1 MLCRST
7 FWSDAWTNGLR
18 HKNSPYGVAVVGCGP
33 AGLTTAIVLERLGHA
48 VTLIERFDAPK
59 PIGSGIILQPT
70 GLRVLQELGLHQ
82 QIIAAGKRLN
92 RIVGH
97 SAPTL
102 RRVLNVNY
110 SALGA
115 GYFGVAIHRAALF
128 DVLLAAVTDRGIDII
143 TDKEVVGVRHTAE
156 HVSLLDSDN
165 RLLGPFDLIVDA
177 SGSGSRL
184 RGYAN
189 HPPRVKPLEY
199 GAIWGSFDWPDA
211 KFASDQLE
219 QRYVN
224 AHTMIGVMPVGISSR
239 AKRDQVAFFWS
250 LKKSDYAAW
259 QAAGLDAW
267 KTQVRNIWPET
278 DSILDQIVSAEQM
291 TMALY
296 AHHTMKIP
304 FGDRI
309 VFVGDAAHATSP
321 QLGQGANMA
330 LLDAWALGNAL
341 DQETILA
348 RGLGNYAASRRRH
361 VRGFQLASLLLTPF
375 YQSDSRA
382 LAWVRDWTFDTISR
396 LPGCRRIVAGLISGM
411 LGNPLGKIGLQPRID
426 LAIKR
431 D

>member
-1 MLCRST
+1 MQSKT
-7 FWSDAWTNGLR
+7 SSINI
-18 HKNSPYGVAVVGCGP
+18 AVVGCGP
-33 AGLTTAIVLERLGHA
+33 AGLTTAIVLKRLGHA

-70 GLRVLQELGLHQ
+70 GLRVLQELGLEQ
-82 QIIAAGKRLN
+82 QILAAGKRIN

-128 DVLLAAVTDRGIDII
+128 DVLLAAVSEHGINIV
-143 TDKEVVGVRHTAE
+143 TDKEVVGARHTAE
-156 HVSLLDSDN
+156 HVCLLDSDDH
-165 RLLGPFDLIVDA
+165 LLGPFDLIVDA

-184 RGYAN
+184 HAYAE
-189 HPPRVKPLEY
+189 HPPQVRPLEY
-199 GAIWGSFDWPDA
+199 GAIWGTFDWPDA
-211 KFASDQLE
+211 KFAADQLE

-224 AHTMIGVMPVGISSR
+224 AHTMIGVMPVGTSNR
-239 AKRDQVAFFWS
+239 TKRDQVAFFWS

-259 QAAGLDAW
+259 QTAGLDAW
-267 KTQVRNIWPET
+267 KAQVRTIWPET
-278 DSILDQIVSAEQM
+278 ESILDQILSAEQM

-309 VFVGDAAHATSP
+309 VFVGDTAHATSP

-341 DQETILA
+341 DQETVVA
-348 RGLGNYAASRRRH
+348 RALGNYAASRRRH

-382 LAWVRDWTFDTISR
+382 LAWVRDFTFDTISR

-411 LGNPLGKIGLQPRID
+411 LGNPLGKIGLEPGVD
-426 LAIKR
+426 LGVKR